1 LLKLNIPLY
10 SLNININ
17 KNDMNT
23 STQTQDLNQLQKSI
37 HFGIG
42 WEKVRCNFTQI
53 RPNAFVSKYE
63 NSITGDEIFFLIEKG
78 TWKVL
83 ASGDCISDLL

>member
-1 LLKLNIPLY
+1 MLKPYVSLL

-23 STQTQDLNQLQKSI
+23 STQDLNQLQKSI